1 MICTF
6 LSCLK
11 ELLSIDILLDD
22 MDKRLSVWLSP
33 PPKMPKICYFSLMK
47 SQNLHTFPG
56 KQIVG

>member
-22 MDKRLSVWLSP
+22 MDKRLSVRLSP
-33 PPKMPKICYFSLMK
+33 PPLLS
-47 SQNLHTFPG
+47 FPCQ
-56 KQIVG
+56 KYAISH